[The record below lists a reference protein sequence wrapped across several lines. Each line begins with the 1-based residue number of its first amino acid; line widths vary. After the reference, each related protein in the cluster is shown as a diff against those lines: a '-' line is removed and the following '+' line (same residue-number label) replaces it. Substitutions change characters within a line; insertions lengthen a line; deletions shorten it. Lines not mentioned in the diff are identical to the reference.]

1 MGRLDG
7 KRAIVTGAG
16 RGIGRGI
23 ARMYRAAGAQV
34 LACDIDPETLAT
46 LAGKTAGIA
55 THRSDLTDET
65 GVATLSERAGML
77 WDAVDIVVH
86 SAAVTRFAPIDKMS
100 LDDWNTTRQGEISS
114 VFLVTRALWPL
125 LCASGSASII
135 TLGSANGHV
144 AIDGLPA
151 IAHTAGKG
159 AVLAMTRQMALE
171 GRGHGIRANSI
182 SPGFVLTEETEQHLA
197 TGLMDTVRSK
207 LMVDKLGTPEDIAH
221 LAIYLGSDEA
231 SYVTG
236 ADFRIDGGSTIW

>member
-100 LDDWNTTRQGEISS
+100 LDDWNTTLQGEISS

-171 GRGHGIRANSI
+171 GRGPGILHRVA
-182 SPGFVLTEETEQHLA
+182 
-197 TGLMDTVRSK
+197 DC
-207 LMVDKLGTPEDIAH
+207 
-221 LAIYLGSDEA
+221 SD
-231 SYVTG
+231 
-236 ADFRIDGGSTIW
+236 DGGAIGPGARAVIVIGHFAATADDAETLRAPRLRSL